1 MKLLLDVGNSRLKW
15 QLRRQGS
22 VVARGLGELAGADPL
37 TDFPPAAPVKAIA
50 ISAVTADEVLA
61 PLLRH
66 LERRFSVEPRCYWAE
81 AGRGGLRNAYEDLR
95 RMGADRWHGMYGA
108 WLRHRSGFVVVDAGS
123 AVTLDYVDAGG
134 QHLGGFI
141 LPGQGM
147 MLRSLRRDVARVVF
161 KPGEVLD
168 DTPGKS
174 TSECVNHGLAWL
186 LAGLVER
193 IQRDAESLG
202 LTDVIVTGGDAPRW
216 LALGLRARHCAD
228 LVFDGL
234 AAIDA
239 EEQGA

>member
-1 MKLLLDVGNSRLKW
+1 
-15 QLRRQGS
+15 
-22 VVARGLGELAGADPL
+22 
-37 TDFPPAAPVKAIA
+37 
-50 ISAVTADEVLA
+50 
-61 PLLRH
+61 
-66 LERRFSVEPRCYWAE
+66 
-81 AGRGGLRNAYEDLR
+81 
-95 RMGADRWHGMYGA
+95 
-108 WLRHRSGFVVVDAGS
+108 
-123 AVTLDYVDAGG
+123 
-134 QHLGGFI
+134 
-141 LPGQGM
+141 

>member
-1 MKLLLDVGNSRLKW
+1 
-15 QLRRQGS
+15 
-22 VVARGLGELAGADPL
+22 
-37 TDFPPAAPVKAIA
+37 
-50 ISAVTADEVLA
+50 
-61 PLLRH
+61 
-66 LERRFSVEPRCYWAE
+66 
-81 AGRGGLRNAYEDLR
+81 
-95 RMGADRWHGMYGA
+95 MGADRWHGMYGA